1 MISRSSI
8 EAKFRSLA
16 NIVVEITWLCS
27 LLGELRITVS
37 KPFVVWCDNLNI
49 ILWAAN
55 PVLHAPR
62 KSTLNWIYVLLEK
75 RCCRKRF
82 SLNVPSLDQTVD
94 IFTKPISS
102 YRIFPPSLD
111 YKIHPI

>member
-27 LLGELRITVS
+27 LLGELKITVS
-37 KPFVVWCDNLNI
+37 KPFVVWCDNLSI

-62 KSTLNWIYVLLEK
+62 KHIELDLCFVREKVL
-75 RCCRKRF
+75 
-82 SLNVPSLDQTVD
+82 
-94 IFTKPISS
+94 
-102 YRIFPPSLD
+102 
-111 YKIHPI
+111 